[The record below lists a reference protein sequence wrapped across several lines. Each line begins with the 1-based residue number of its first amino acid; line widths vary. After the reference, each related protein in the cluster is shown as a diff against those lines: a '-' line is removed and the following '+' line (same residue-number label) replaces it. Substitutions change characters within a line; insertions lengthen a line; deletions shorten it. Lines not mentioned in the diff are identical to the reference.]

1 MHIMTNRQNIN
12 KNAMEER
19 VKEIIAR
26 ELGVSIDEVQND
38 LAIGDLP
45 EWDSLHH
52 VAIIF
57 ALQKEFGITFSPDDL
72 MDIED
77 VSDIIALVNEQL

>member
-1 MHIMTNRQNIN
+1 
-12 KNAMEER
+12 MEEK

-26 ELGVSIDEVQND
+26 ELGVSIDEIQDD

-52 VAIIF
+52 VAIIA

-72 MDIED
+72 MDVED
-77 VSDIIALVNEQL
+77 VSDIIALVKEQL

>member
-1 MHIMTNRQNIN
+1 MTNRQNIN

-52 VAIIF
+52 VAIIV

-72 MDIED
+72 MDVED
-77 VSDIIALVNEQL
+77 VSDIIALVDEQL